1 MFNIKCYN
9 NIINREIMEVQA
21 HGNYFEDIKI
31 RELTGFSKDEYD
43 SMKDNGY
50 TSSMDIVKG
59 LHSDRDVS
67 VKTAKGRKVDC
78 GDILR
83 RRSETKYDIIIGVW
97 DQVGDKKIFHTEYTF
112 HIKPEHETLLW
123 GKMSYEKLREFND
136 YIKSIPEGRTAQ
148 QNTKVERQLLKTIT
162 EDTNAQMKIHPKV
175 DSKKQRRVQC
185 SFNIDK
191 LIKSG
196 VEYEARPIRI
206 VVESKTRTFN
216 K

>member
-1 MFNIKCYN
+1 
-9 NIINREIMEVQA
+9 MEVQA
-21 HGNYFEDIKI
+21 HGNYFEDLKI

-59 LHSDRDVS
+59 LHSDKDVS
-67 VKTAKGRKVDC
+67 IKTAKGRKVDC

-83 RRSETKYDIIIGVW
+83 RRSETEYDIIIGVW
-97 DQVGDKKIFHTEYTF
+97 DQVGDRKIFHTEYTF

-123 GKMSYEKLREFND
+123 GSMSYEKLREFNE

-148 QNTKVERQLLKTIT
+148 QETRVERQVLKTIT
-162 EDTNAQMKIHPKV
+162 EDADAQMKIHPKV

-185 SFNIDK
+185 SFNIDS
-191 LIKSG
+191 LIKAG
-196 VEYEARPIRI
+196 IPYEAKPIRLT
-206 VVESKTRTFN
+206 VDSKSRTFN

>member
-1 MFNIKCYN
+1 
-9 NIINREIMEVQA
+9 MEVKA

-83 RRSETKYDIIIGVW
+83 RRSETEYDIIFGVW

-162 EDTNAQMKIHPKV
+162 EDANSQMKIHPKV

>member
-1 MFNIKCYN
+1 
-9 NIINREIMEVQA
+9 MEVQA
-21 HGNYFEDIKI
+21 HGNYFEDLKI

-59 LHSDRDVS
+59 LHSDKDVS
-67 VKTAKGRKVDC
+67 IKTAKGRKVDC

-83 RRSETKYDIIIGVW
+83 RRSETEYDIIIGVW
-97 DQVGDKKIFHTEYTF
+97 DQVGDSKIFHTEYTF

-123 GKMSYEKLREFND
+123 GRMSYEKLREFNE

-148 QNTKVERQLLKTIT
+148 KETKVERQVLKTIT
-162 EDTNAQMKIHPKV
+162 EDVDAQMKIHPKV

-185 SFNIDK
+185 SFNIDS
-191 LIKSG
+191 LIKAG
-196 VEYEARPIRI
+196 IPYEAKPIRLT
-206 VVESKTRTFN
+206 VDSKSRTFN

>member
-1 MFNIKCYN
+1 
-9 NIINREIMEVQA
+9 MEVQA
-21 HGNYFEDIKI
+21 HGNHFEDLKI

-59 LHSDRDVS
+59 LHSDKDVS
-67 VKTAKGRKVDC
+67 IKTAKGRKVDC

-83 RRSETKYDIIIGVW
+83 RRSETEYDIIIGVW
-97 DQVGDKKIFHTEYTF
+97 DQVGDRKIFHTEYTF

-123 GKMSYEKLREFND
+123 GRMSYEKLREFNE

-148 QNTKVERQLLKTIT
+148 QETKVERQVLKTIT
-162 EDTNAQMKIHPKV
+162 EDADAQMKIHPKV
-175 DSKKQRRVQC
+175 DSKKQRRVHC
-185 SFNIDK
+185 SFNIDR
-191 LIKSG
+191 LIKAG
-196 VEYEARPIRI
+196 VEYEARPIRLTI
-206 VVESKTRTFN
+206 DSKTRTFN

>member
-1 MFNIKCYN
+1 
-9 NIINREIMEVQA
+9 MEVQA

-59 LHSDRDVS
+59 LYSDRDVS

-83 RRSETKYDIIIGVW
+83 RRSETEYDIIIGVW

-162 EDTNAQMKIHPKV
+162 EDANAQMKIHPKV

-196 VEYEARPIRI
+196 VEYEARPIRLT
-206 VVESKTRTFN
+206 VDSKTRTFN

>member
-1 MFNIKCYN
+1 
-9 NIINREIMEVQA
+9 MEVQA
-21 HGNYFEDIKI
+21 HGNYFEDLKI

-59 LHSDRDVS
+59 LHSDKDVS
-67 VKTAKGRKVDC
+67 IKTAKGRKVDC

-83 RRSETKYDIIIGVW
+83 RRSETEYDIIIGVW
-97 DQVGDKKIFHTEYTF
+97 DQVGDRKIFHTEYTF

-123 GKMSYEKLREFND
+123 GRMSYEKLREFNE

-148 QNTKVERQLLKTIT
+148 HNTKVERQVLKTIT
-162 EDTNAQMKIHPKV
+162 EDANAQMKIHPKV

-185 SFNIDK
+185 SFNIDR
-191 LIKSG
+191 LIKAG
-196 VEYEARPIRI
+196 VEYEARPIRLTI
-206 VVESKTRTFN
+206 DSKTRTFN

>member
-1 MFNIKCYN
+1 
-9 NIINREIMEVQA
+9 MEVQA

-59 LHSDRDVS
+59 LYSDRDVS

-83 RRSETKYDIIIGVW
+83 RRSETEYDIIIGVW
-97 DQVGDKKIFHTEYTF
+97 NQVGDKKIFHTEYTF

-162 EDTNAQMKIHPKV
+162 EDANAQMKIHPKV

>member
-1 MFNIKCYN
+1 
-9 NIINREIMEVQA
+9 MEVQA
-21 HGNYFEDIKI
+21 HGNYFEDLKI
-31 RELTGFSKDEYD
+31 RELTGFIKDEYD

-59 LHSDRDVS
+59 LHSDKDVS
-67 VKTAKGRKVDC
+67 IKTAKGRKVDC

-83 RRSETKYDIIIGVW
+83 RRSETEYDIIIGVW
-97 DQVGDKKIFHTEYTF
+97 DQVGDRKIFHTEYTF

-123 GKMSYEKLREFND
+123 GRMSYEKLREFNE

-148 QNTKVERQLLKTIT
+148 QETRVERQVLKTIT
-162 EDTNAQMKIHPKV
+162 EDADAQMKIHPKV

-191 LIKSG
+191 LIKAG
-196 VEYEARPIRI
+196 VEYEARPIRLTI
-206 VVESKTRTFN
+206 DSKTRTFN

>member
-1 MFNIKCYN
+1 
-9 NIINREIMEVQA
+9 MEVQA
-21 HGNYFEDIKI
+21 HGNHFEDLKI

-59 LHSDRDVS
+59 LYSDRDVS
-67 VKTAKGRKVDC
+67 IKTTKGRKVDC

-83 RRSETKYDIIIGVW
+83 RRSETEYDIIIGVW
-97 DQVGDKKIFHTEYTF
+97 DQVGGRKIFHTEYTF

-123 GKMSYEKLREFND
+123 GKMSYEKLREFNE

-148 QNTKVERQLLKTIT
+148 QDTKVERQVLKTIT
-162 EDTNAQMKIHPKV
+162 EDADAQMKIHPKV

-185 SFNIDK
+185 SFNIDR
-191 LIKSG
+191 LIKAG
-196 VEYEARPIRI
+196 VEYEAKPIRLTI
-206 VVESKTRTFN
+206 DSKSRTFN

>member
-1 MFNIKCYN
+1 
-9 NIINREIMEVQA
+9 MEVQA
-21 HGNYFEDIKI
+21 HGNYFEDLKI

-59 LHSDRDVS
+59 LHSDKDVS
-67 VKTAKGRKVDC
+67 IKTAKGRKVDC

-83 RRSETKYDIIIGVW
+83 RRSETVYDIIIGVW
-97 DQVGDKKIFHTEYTF
+97 DQVGDRMIFHTEYTF

-123 GKMSYEKLREFND
+123 GRMSYEKLREFNE

-148 QNTKVERQLLKTIT
+148 QETKVERQVLKTII
-162 EDTNAQMKIHPKV
+162 EDADAQMKIHPKV

-191 LIKSG
+191 LIRAG
-196 VEYEARPIRI
+196 VEYEARPIRLT
-206 VVESKTRTFN
+206 VDSKTRTFN

>member
-1 MFNIKCYN
+1 
-9 NIINREIMEVQA
+9 MEVQA

-83 RRSETKYDIIIGVW
+83 RRSETEYDIIIGVW

-136 YIKSIPEGRTAQ
+136 YIKSITEGRTAQ

-162 EDTNAQMKIHPKV
+162 EDANAQMKIHPKV

>member
-1 MFNIKCYN
+1 
-9 NIINREIMEVQA
+9 MEVQA
-21 HGNYFEDIKI
+21 HGNYFEDLKI
-31 RELTGFSKDEYD
+31 MELTGFSKDEYD

-59 LHSDRDVS
+59 LHSDKDVS
-67 VKTAKGRKVDC
+67 IKTAKGRKVDC

-83 RRSETKYDIIIGVW
+83 RRSETEYDIIIGVW
-97 DQVGDKKIFHTEYTF
+97 DQVGDSKIFHTEYTF

-123 GKMSYEKLREFND
+123 GRMSYEKLREFNE

-148 QNTKVERQLLKTIT
+148 KETKVERQVLKTIT
-162 EDTNAQMKIHPKV
+162 EDVDAQMKIHPKV

-191 LIKSG
+191 LIKVG
-196 VEYEARPIRI
+196 VEYEARPIRLTI
-206 VVESKTRTFN
+206 DSKTRTFN

>member
-1 MFNIKCYN
+1 
-9 NIINREIMEVQA
+9 MEVQA

-59 LHSDRDVS
+59 LHSDRNVS

-83 RRSETKYDIIIGVW
+83 RRSETEYDIFIGVW

-148 QNTKVERQLLKTIT
+148 QNTKVERQLLKTIK
-162 EDTNAQMKIHPKV
+162 EDANAQMKIHPKV

>member
-1 MFNIKCYN
+1 
-9 NIINREIMEVQA
+9 MEVQA
-21 HGNYFEDIKI
+21 HGNYFEDLKI

-59 LHSDRDVS
+59 LHSDKDVS
-67 VKTAKGRKVDC
+67 IKTAKGRKVDC

-83 RRSETKYDIIIGVW
+83 RRSETEYDIIIGVW
-97 DQVGDKKIFHTEYTF
+97 DQVGDSKIFHTEYTF

-123 GKMSYEKLREFND
+123 GRMSYEKLREFNE

-148 QNTKVERQLLKTIT
+148 KETKVERQVLKTIT
-162 EDTNAQMKIHPKV
+162 EDVDAQMKIHPKV

-191 LIKSG
+191 LIKVG
-196 VEYEARPIRI
+196 VEYEARPIRLTI
-206 VVESKTRTFN
+206 DSKTRTFN

>member
-1 MFNIKCYN
+1 
-9 NIINREIMEVQA
+9 MEVQA
-21 HGNYFEDIKI
+21 HGNYFEDLKI

-59 LHSDRDVS
+59 LHSDKDVS
-67 VKTAKGRKVDC
+67 IKTAKGRKVDC

-83 RRSETKYDIIIGVW
+83 RRSETEYDIIIGVW
-97 DQVGDKKIFHTEYTF
+97 DQVGDRKIFHTEYTF

-123 GKMSYEKLREFND
+123 GRMSYEKLREFNE

-148 QNTKVERQLLKTIT
+148 QETKVERQVLKTII
-162 EDTNAQMKIHPKV
+162 EDADAQMKIHPKV

-191 LIKSG
+191 LIRAG
-196 VEYEARPIRI
+196 VEYEARPIRLT
-206 VVESKTRTFN
+206 VDSNTRTFN

>member
-1 MFNIKCYN
+1 
-9 NIINREIMEVQA
+9 MEVQA
-21 HGNYFEDIKI
+21 PGNYFEDIKI

-83 RRSETKYDIIIGVW
+83 RRSETEYDIIIGVW

-162 EDTNAQMKIHPKV
+162 EDANAQMKIHPKV
-175 DSKKQRRVQC
+175 DSKKQRRVQF

>member
-1 MFNIKCYN
+1 
-9 NIINREIMEVQA
+9 MEVQA
-21 HGNYFEDIKI
+21 HGNYFEDLKI

-59 LHSDRDVS
+59 LHSDKDVS
-67 VKTAKGRKVDC
+67 IKTAKGRKVDC

-83 RRSETKYDIIIGVW
+83 RRSETEYDIIIGVW
-97 DQVGDKKIFHTEYTF
+97 DQVGDRKIFHTEYTF

-123 GKMSYEKLREFND
+123 GRMSYEKLREFNE

-148 QNTKVERQLLKTIT
+148 QETKVERQVLKTII
-162 EDTNAQMKIHPKV
+162 EDADAQMKIHPKV

-191 LIKSG
+191 LIRAG
-196 VEYEARPIRI
+196 VEYEARPIRLT
-206 VVESKTRTFN
+206 VDSKTRTFN

>member
-1 MFNIKCYN
+1 
-9 NIINREIMEVQA
+9 MEVQA
-21 HGNYFEDIKI
+21 HGNYYEDLKI
-31 RELTGFSKDEYD
+31 REITGFSKDEYD

-67 VKTAKGRKVDC
+67 IKTAKGRKVDC

-83 RRSETKYDIIIGVW
+83 RRSETEYDIIIGVW

-112 HIKPEHETLLW
+112 HIRPEHETLLW
-123 GKMSYEKLREFND
+123 GRMSYEKLREFND
-136 YIKSIPEGRTAQ
+136 YIKSIPQGRTAQ
-148 QNTKVERQLLKTIT
+148 QETKVERQVLKTIT
-162 EDTNAQMKIHPKV
+162 EDANAQMKIHPKV

-191 LIKSG
+191 LINSG

>member
-1 MFNIKCYN
+1 
-9 NIINREIMEVQA
+9 MEVQA

-59 LHSDRDVS
+59 LHSDKDVS
-67 VKTAKGRKVDC
+67 IKTAKGRKVDC

-83 RRSETKYDIIIGVW
+83 RRSETEYDIIIGVW

-112 HIKPEHETLLW
+112 HIRPEHETLLW
-123 GKMSYEKLREFND
+123 GRMSYEKLREFND
-136 YIKSIPEGRTAQ
+136 YIKSIPQGRTAQ
-148 QNTKVERQLLKTIT
+148 QETKVERQVLKTIT
-162 EDTNAQMKIHPKV
+162 EDANAQMKIHPKV

-191 LIKSG
+191 LINSG
-196 VEYEARPIRI
+196 VEYKARPIRI

>member
-1 MFNIKCYN
+1 
-9 NIINREIMEVQA
+9 MEVQA

-31 RELTGFSKDEYD
+31 REITGFSKDEYD

-59 LHSDRDVS
+59 LHSDKDVS
-67 VKTAKGRKVDC
+67 IKTAKGRKVDC

-162 EDTNAQMKIHPKV
+162 EDANAQMKIHPKV

-206 VVESKTRTFN
+206 VIESKTRTFN

>member
-1 MFNIKCYN
+1 
-9 NIINREIMEVQA
+9 MEVQA

-83 RRSETKYDIIIGVW
+83 RRSETEYDIIIGVW

-162 EDTNAQMKIHPKV
+162 EDANAQMKIHPKV

-191 LIKSG
+191 LIEAG

>member
-1 MFNIKCYN
+1 
-9 NIINREIMEVQA
+9 MEVQA
-21 HGNYFEDIKI
+21 HGNYFEDLKI

-59 LHSDRDVS
+59 LHSDKDVS
-67 VKTAKGRKVDC
+67 IKTAKGRKVDC

-83 RRSETKYDIIIGVW
+83 RRSETEYDIIIGVW
-97 DQVGDKKIFHTEYTF
+97 DQVGDSKIFHTEYTF

-123 GKMSYEKLREFND
+123 GRMSYEKLREFTE

-148 QNTKVERQLLKTIT
+148 KETKVERQVLKTIT
-162 EDTNAQMKIHPKV
+162 EDVDAQMKIHPKV

-191 LIKSG
+191 LIKVG
-196 VEYEARPIRI
+196 VEYEARPIRLTI
-206 VVESKTRTFN
+206 DSKTRTFN

>member
-1 MFNIKCYN
+1 
-9 NIINREIMEVQA
+9 MEVQA

-136 YIKSIPEGRTAQ
+136 YIKSIPEGKTAQ
-148 QNTKVERQLLKTIT
+148 QDTKVERQLLKTIT
-162 EDTNAQMKIHPKV
+162 EDANAQMKIHPKV

>member
-1 MFNIKCYN
+1 
-9 NIINREIMEVQA
+9 MEVQA
-21 HGNYFEDIKI
+21 HGNYFEDLKI

-50 TSSMDIVKG
+50 TSSMDIVTG
-59 LHSDRDVS
+59 LHSDKDVS
-67 VKTAKGRKVDC
+67 IKTAKGRKVDC

-83 RRSETKYDIIIGVW
+83 RRSETEYDIIIGVW
-97 DQVGDKKIFHTEYTF
+97 DQVGDSKIFHTEYTF

-123 GKMSYEKLREFND
+123 GRMSYEKLREFNE

-148 QNTKVERQLLKTIT
+148 KETKVERQVLKTIT
-162 EDTNAQMKIHPKV
+162 EDADAQMKIHPKV

-191 LIKSG
+191 LIKVG
-196 VEYEARPIRI
+196 VEYEARPIRLTI
-206 VVESKTRTFN
+206 DSKTRTFN

>member
-1 MFNIKCYN
+1 
-9 NIINREIMEVQA
+9 MEVQA
-21 HGNYFEDIKI
+21 HGNYFEDLKI
-31 RELTGFSKDEYD
+31 REITGYSKDEYD

-59 LHSDRDVS
+59 LYSDRDVS
-67 VKTAKGRKVDC
+67 IKTTKGRKVDC

-83 RRSETKYDIIIGVW
+83 RRSETEYDIIIGVW
-97 DQVGDKKIFHTEYTF
+97 DQVGGRKIFHTEYTF

-123 GKMSYEKLREFND
+123 GKMSYEKLREFNE

-148 QNTKVERQLLKTIT
+148 QDTKVERQVLKTIT
-162 EDTNAQMKIHPKV
+162 EDADAQMKIHPKV

-185 SFNIDK
+185 SFNIDR
-191 LIKSG
+191 LIKAG
-196 VEYEARPIRI
+196 VEYEAKPIRLTI
-206 VVESKTRTFN
+206 DSKSRTFN

>member
-1 MFNIKCYN
+1 
-9 NIINREIMEVQA
+9 MEVQA
-21 HGNYFEDIKI
+21 HGNYFEDLKIK
-31 RELTGFSKDEYD
+31 ELTGFSKDEYD

-59 LHSDRDVS
+59 LHSDKDVS
-67 VKTAKGRKVDC
+67 IKTAKGRKVDC

-83 RRSETKYDIIIGVW
+83 RRSETEYDIIIGVW
-97 DQVGDKKIFHTEYTF
+97 DQVGDRKIFHTEYTF

-123 GKMSYEKLREFND
+123 GRMSYEKLREFNE

-148 QNTKVERQLLKTIT
+148 QDTKVERQVLKTIT
-162 EDTNAQMKIHPKV
+162 EDTNAQMRIHPKV

-206 VVESKTRTFN
+206 VIESKTRTFN